1 MKINKIYPIILSG
14 GSGTRLWPESR
25 LSFPKQFLKINS
37 DYTLIQETLLR
48 IKNKNIFH
56 SPILIC
62 NDEHRFL
69 IAEQLRELGIKPKLI
84 VLEPLP
90 KNTGPAVAIASYIVK
105 EIEEKGKILILPSD
119 HKIND
124 IRKFQNIINHCQKI
138 CEENKIVTF
147 GVSPNEPDSNFG
159 YIKKGKV
166 IDRKNKIYVVEEFK
180 EKPTLAKAKK
190 YLKNKSFFWNSGIF
204 FCKANKM
211 LNEISNH
218 DKKTFLNSIKAIKK
232 ANKDLD
238 FLRLSRKYFSQTI
251 SKPID
256 KSVLENSKD
265 VVLKSFK
272 VGWNDVGSWPSIY
285 NLSKKNKQNNLLKG
299 PIETTDVKNS
309 IIHSENQQVLI
320 IGQKG
325 IVVVST
331 KDALLIMPNNKD
343 TNIKKSIEKLSKIN
357 KEKILYHPK
366 VYRPWGSFE
375 VLLTEK
381 NYQVKRLIIN
391 PKQKISLQKHLYR
404 SENWIIIQGIA
415 KVTKNN
421 KNYKLNKNQSIS
433 IPNKTI
439 HRVENIGKDP
449 LIIIEVQSGE
459 RLLENDIIRLEDI
472 YNRD

>member
-1 MKINKIYPIILSG
+1 VKINKIYPIILSG

>member
-1 MKINKIYPIILSG
+1 VKINKIYPIILSG

-124 IRKFQNIINHCQKI
+124 IRKFQNIINRCQKI

>member
-1 MKINKIYPIILSG
+1 VKINKIYPIILSG

-37 DYTLIQETLLR
+37 NYTLIQETLLR
-48 IKNKNIFH
+48 IKNKNFFH

-69 IAEQLRELGIKPKLI
+69 IAEQLRELGVKPKLI
-84 VLEPLP
+84 ILEPLP
-90 KNTGPAVAIASYIVK
+90 KNTGPAVAIASCIVK

-124 IRKFQNIINHCQKI
+124 VRKFQNIINQCQKV

-147 GVSPNEPDSNFG
+147 GILPNEPDSNFG
-159 YIKKGKV
+159 YIKKGNV
-166 IDRKNKIYVVEEFK
+166 IDRKNKIYAVKEFK
-180 EKPTLAKAKK
+180 EKPTLAAAKK
-190 YLKNKSFFWNSGIF
+190 YLKNKNFFWNSGIF

-211 LNEISNH
+211 LDEISIY
-218 DKKTFLNSIKAIKK
+218 DKKTFLNSIKAIKR

-238 FLRLSRKYFSQTI
+238 FLRLSRKYFCQTI

-256 KSVLENSKD
+256 KSVLEKSKD
-265 VVLKSFK
+265 VVLKNFK
-272 VGWNDVGSWPSIY
+272 VGWSDVGSWQSIY
-285 NLSKKNKQNNLLKG
+285 NLSKKNKQKNLLKG
-299 PIETTDVKNS
+299 PIETTNVKNS

-320 IGQKG
+320 IEQKN
-325 IVVVST
+325 IVVIST
-331 KDALLIMPNNKD
+331 KDALLIMPNKKN
-343 TNIKKSIEKLSKIN
+343 TNIKKSIENLSKVN

-375 VLLTEK
+375 VLLTKK
-381 NYQVKRLIIN
+381 NYQVKKLIIN

-404 SENWIIIQGIA
+404 SENWIIVQGIA